1 LGTASIF
8 RDITHEVEVD
18 RLKSEFVATV
28 SHELRTPMTPIKGYI
43 EFLLMGG
50 AGDLNEQQMQFME
63 VISSNI
69 DRLSEL
75 VNDLLDVSRI
85 ESGKDSL
92 SFEKLDLHEIAL
104 DVVEETTLRSQEEN
118 KAMNIEMDAKANLP
132 PVFGNM
138 DRIRQVF
145 ANLID
150 NAYNYTPENGRIEIR
165 MAAKENLVQV
175 DIHDGGLGI
184 FPEDQARIFDRFY
197 RGENPMVMAVAGTG
211 LGLPIV
217 KELVELHGGKI
228 WVESTGV
235 PGEGS
240 TFSFTLP
247 IYNPSEHENQDE
259 D

>member
-1 LGTASIF
+1 
-8 RDITHEVEVD
+8 
-18 RLKSEFVATV
+18 
-28 SHELRTPMTPIKGYI
+28 
-43 EFLLMGG
+43 
-50 AGDLNEQQMQFME
+50 
-63 VISSNI
+63 
-69 DRLSEL
+69 
-75 VNDLLDVSRI
+75 
-85 ESGKDSL
+85 
-92 SFEKLDLHEIAL
+92 
-104 DVVEETTLRSQEEN
+104 
-118 KAMNIEMDAKANLP
+118 MDAKANLP

-150 NAYNYTPENGRIEIR
+150 NAYNYTPENGRIEFR
-165 MAAKENLVQV
+165 MAAKENFVQV
-175 DIHDGGLGI
+175 DVHDGGLGI